1 MKEINTYEE
10 YVEYIENEI
19 EKVINTLYAFKKTD
33 NASGMKECQSLAEL
47 TFNLGSV
54 SNSLRGILN
63 NKIPTQYEL
72 LDNLFNRVD
81 INKLDNLFC
90 LALLRYTFTS
100 RNGMTQWIRL
110 RDEIK
115 EKLEKENL
123 DYKRIMKG
131 LL

>member
-10 YVEYIENEI
+10 YVEYIENEM
-19 EKVINTLYAFKKTD
+19 EKVINNLYAFKKTD

-54 SNSLRGILN
+54 SNNLRGILN
-63 NKIPTQYEL
+63 NRIPTQYEL
-72 LDNLFNRVD
+72 LDNLFNKVD
-81 INKLDNLFC
+81 VNKLDNLFC

-100 RNGMTQWIRL
+100 RNGMKQWIRV

-115 EKLEKENL
+115 EKLEKDNL
-123 DYKRIMKG
+123 ESKKLLKG

>member
-10 YVEYIENEI
+10 YVKYIEEQI
-19 EKVINTLYAFKKTD
+19 DTIINQLYLFKKTEQ
-33 NASGMKECQSLAEL
+33 NNGMKECQSLAEL

-63 NKIPTQYEL
+63 NRIPTQYEL
-72 LDNLFNRVD
+72 LDNLFNKVD

-90 LALLRYTFTS
+90 IALLRYTFTS
-100 RNGMTQWIRL
+100 RNGMKQWIRV

-115 EKLEKENL
+115 EKLEKDNL
-123 DYKRIMKG
+123 ESKKLLKG